1 MKLEENVYLGKL
13 FDAYGKLLTKVQFQI
28 LDYYLND
35 DLTISEIGQ
44 NLNVSRQAV
53 LDGMTKGE
61 KKLKFF
67 EETLGFVQKIENL
80 EKENEHLRSKL
91 K

>member
-53 LDGMTKGE
+53 LDGITKGE
-61 KKLKFF
+61 KKLKFY
-67 EETLGFVQKIENL
+67 EETLGFVQKVETL
-80 EKENEHLRSKL
+80 ERENEHLRSKL